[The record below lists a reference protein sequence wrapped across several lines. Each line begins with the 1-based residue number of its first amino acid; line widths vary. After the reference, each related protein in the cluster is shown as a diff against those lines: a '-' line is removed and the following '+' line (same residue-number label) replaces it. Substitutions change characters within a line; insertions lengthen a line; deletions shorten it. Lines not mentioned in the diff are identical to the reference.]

1 MEIVETS
8 GERRVETIGEG
19 RDEWRIGLQS
29 QLRVYFHGFSYERFE
44 WREEMRECGR
54 VEIMVS

>member
-1 MEIVETS
+1 M
-8 GERRVETIGEG
+8 GERREVKK
-19 RDEWRIGLQS
+19 GLQS
-29 QLRVYFHGFSYERFE
+29 QLRVYIHWFSYERFE